1 MNDTQTPNPA
11 IPESVFWDSE
21 NAILRA
27 TRQQNPQ
34 IMSAAIEILQ
44 QRVSVL
50 EDQIKW
56 LLTNPSRTANK
67 RHPANKL

>member
-11 IPESVFWDSE
+11 MPESVFWDSE

-34 IMSAAIEILQ
+34 IMAATIEILQ

-50 EDQIKW
+50 EEKIEW
-56 LLTNPSRTANK
+56 LTNQSRTANK